1 MTMSIPAQWR
11 KVMTDVWRYKARTI
25 LVILSIAVGVFAVGM
40 TINAGQIIRRDLNTP
55 YRASNPAS
63 ITLHLSPF
71 GDDLAS
77 AVEGLREVRQAE
89 PRREVSA
96 EVQVGE
102 DEWMDIGLDA
112 LPDYERV
119 RVNRFTLERGA
130 AAPGLRQILLERM
143 TADLLGIGVGD
154 RVTIR
159 LPEDER
165 SYDLEVAG
173 IVHDMHAMPI
183 AFFEQGAGYVSRDT
197 LGWMGLDTRY
207 DTLYVVTQDESSKA
221 HILEVA
227 GMVRERIVEPAGY
240 QVYSVEPFEGEPGS
254 HWASGMVSGVLI
266 ILTVMGLMCILLG
279 AGLVI
284 NTISALITRQVK
296 QIGIIRSVGGLRR
309 QITAMYLAM
318 VLFFCLIA
326 LVIGIP
332 LGLVGAKGLAGAIGG
347 ALNFDISQVS
357 LPPSVALIQVGVGL
371 LIPLG
376 AALAPILSGTGIPV
390 YDAIYQDGNISTVN
404 KGAVESVLGAV
415 KGLPS
420 PTVLAV
426 RNTFRRKARLVFTLV
441 TLTLAGATFIG
452 AFSTHRTMS
461 AKIAGMGDYY
471 QLDVE
476 LSVPGGANR
485 YTVEREALRVS
496 GVGLAEGWYQTS
508 ARFVFADRSESEE
521 VIATAVPVDTATI
534 APRLIEGRWLEAGD
548 TDAIVVNE
556 DLLEKV
562 PGLAVGDV
570 VTLRVGDAERAYH
583 VVGILSAHLTGAR
596 LYAPYE
602 FFTKV
607 NGAQN
612 VANVVRVRAS
622 SGGFLSGPEQEQLG
636 EQLLSR
642 FEDAGLGGG
651 EFDTQYDLVVSNM
664 GNFDILLSVLLLMSG
679 LLALVGGLGLAGT
692 MGLNVLERTREIGVL
707 RAVGATNP
715 SVRKVVLFEGI
726 FVGLISWLLALAGS
740 LPIGLALSK
749 VVAATVLN
757 APAEFL
763 FSARGMW
770 LWLALVLVIATAAS
784 LAPARRASQLTVREV
799 LAYE

>member
-1 MTMSIPAQWR
+1 MNIPAQWS
-11 KVMTDVWRYKARTI
+11 KVIADIWRYKARTI

-40 TINAGQIIRRDLNTP
+40 TINAGQIIQRDLNTP

-63 ITLHLSPF
+63 LTMHLSPF
-71 GDDLAS
+71 DDPLAS
-77 AVEGLREVRQAE
+77 AVEGTREVRVAE
-89 PRREVSA
+89 PRREESA
-96 EVQVGE
+96 ELDRG
-102 DEWMDIGLDA
+102 DGEWMEIGLAA
-112 LPDYERV
+112 LPDFERV
-119 RVNRFTLERGA
+119 RVNRFTLESGQA
-130 AAPGLRQILLERM
+130 VPGLRQFLLERM
-143 TADLLGIGVGD
+143 SADLLGLGVGD
-154 RVTIR
+154 TITIR
-159 LPEDER
+159 LPDDGR
-165 SYDLEVAG
+165 TYDLEVAG
-173 IVHDMHAMPI
+173 IVHDMHVMPI
-183 AFFEQGAGYVSRDT
+183 AFFEQAAGYVSLDT
-197 LGWMGLDTRY
+197 LGWMGLDTHY
-207 DTLYVVTQDESSKA
+207 DTLYVVTENQDDKA

-227 GMVRERIVEPAGY
+227 GMLRERVIEPAGY

-254 HWASGMVSGVLI
+254 HWASGMISGVLI

-318 VLFFCLIA
+318 VLFFCLVA
-326 LVIGIP
+326 LLIGIP
-332 LGLVGAKGLAGAIGG
+332 LGLVGAKGLAVAIGG
-347 ALNFDISQVS
+347 ALNFDITQVS
-357 LPPSVALIQVGVGL
+357 LPLSVALFQVGVGL

-390 YDAIYQDGNISTVN
+390 YDAIYQDGNITTVN
-404 KGAVESVLGAV
+404 KGAVESVLGAI

-426 RNTFRRKARLVFTLV
+426 RTTFRRKARLIFTLV

-461 AKIAGMGDYY
+461 AKIAGMGDYT

-476 LSVPGGANR
+476 LSLPGAANR
-485 YTVEREALRVS
+485 YTAEREALRVP

-508 ARFVFADRSESEE
+508 ARFVFPDRSESEE
-521 VIATAVPVDTATI
+521 VIATAVPVETATI
-534 APRLIEGRWLEAGD
+534 SPHLIAGRWLEAGD
-548 TDAIVVNE
+548 TNAIVVNE

-562 PGLAVGDV
+562 PGLAVGDT
-570 VTLRVGDAERAYH
+570 VTLWVGEREREYH
-583 VVGILSAHLTGAR
+583 VVGVLSAHLTGAR
-596 LYAPYE
+596 FYAPYE

-607 NGAQN
+607 NDAGN
-612 VANVVRVRAS
+612 LANVVRVRAAPDR
-622 SGGFLSGPEQEQLG
+622 FLSGPEQEALG
-636 EQLLSR
+636 ERLVKR
-642 FEDAGLGGG
+642 FEDARLGTGT
-651 EFDTQYDLVVSNM
+651 FDTQYDLVVSNM

-707 RAVGATNP
+707 RAVGAANP
-715 SVRKVVLFEGI
+715 SVRRVVLFEGI
-726 FVGLISWLLALAGS
+726 FVGLISWLLAVAGS
-740 LPIGLALSK
+740 WPIGLALSN
-749 VVAATVLN
+749 VVASTVLN
-757 APAEFL
+757 APADYL
-763 FSARGMW
+763 FSLRGMW

-784 LAPARRASQLTVREV
+784 LAPAQRASQLTVREV